1 MEREEWDKGKLEEK
15 EKKKIYEEGKRT
27 GNIQKGERR

>member
-15 EKKKIYEEGKRT
+15 EKKKTHEEGKRM
-27 GNIQKGERR
+27 GNI